1 VTREKKEVFY
11 GFLEVPLIDNSIGKR
26 YEYNI
31 LESTRGP
38 SVVDI
43 RSFFADTGMF
53 TYDPGFT
60 STASCTSSITFIDGG
75 KGELRY
81 QGIPIE
87 ELANDH
93 SYMETCFL
101 LLNSRLPSREELID
115 FDLEIRHRAFL
126 HDGLRYLF
134 NAFPDNAHPM
144 ATLSAAVTAL
154 STFYNDHLE
163 MDREEEYLEMAHRI
177 ISKIPTIAAFSYRHS
192 LGIPFIQPD
201 IDLGFTKNFLTMMRA
216 YPGGKMHLS
225 PNGHEQI
232 KDVEV
237 KALDTIF
244 TLHADHEQNA
254 STTVVRGVAS
264 TGAHPYV
271 AIASGI
277 SALWGRAHGGAN
289 ESVIAQLEM
298 IGSVDRVEEFI
309 DKAKDP
315 NDNFKLM
322 GFGHR
327 VYKNFDPRA
336 KILKKLQDEL
346 KEELNLDS
354 HLMEIAGKIEE
365 IALSDEYFISRNLY
379 PNIDFYTGIILTAL
393 KIPKTMFTP
402 VFVIGRTVGWITQW
416 IEFKKDETSK
426 IARPRQLYLGE

>member
-1 VTREKKEVFY
+1 MKKNTVT
-11 GFLEVPLIDNSIGKR
+11 LIDNSIGKR

-43 RSFFADTGMF
+43 RSFLSDTGMF
-53 TYDPGFT
+53 TYDPGYT
-60 STASCTSSITFIDGG
+60 STASCESTITFIDGG

-81 QGIPIE
+81 RGVSIE

-101 LLNSRLPSREELID
+101 LLNSRLPSSEELID

-154 STFYNDHLE
+154 STFYNDHIE

-177 ISKIPTIAAFSYRHS
+177 ISKMPTIAAFAYRHS

-225 PNGHEQI
+225 PKGHEQI

-237 KALDTIF
+237 RALDTIF

-309 DKAKDP
+309 AKAKDP
-315 NDNFKLM
+315 DDNFKLM

-365 IALSDEYFISRNLY
+365 IALNDEYFISRNLY

-402 VFVIGRTVGWITQW
+402 IFVIGRTVGWITQW

-426 IARPRQLYLGE
+426 IARPRQRYTGA

>member
-1 VTREKKEVFY
+1 MAKDTFT
-11 GFLEVPLIDNSIGKR
+11 LTNNQTGKS
-26 YEYNI
+26 YEYSI
-31 LESTRGP
+31 LKGTRGP
-38 SVVDI
+38 NVVDI
-43 RSFFADTGMF
+43 RTFFSDTNMF
-53 TYDPGFT
+53 TYDPGFK
-60 STASCTSSITFIDGG
+60 STASCDSTITFINGK

-81 QGIPIE
+81 RGIEIE
-87 ELANDH
+87 TLANNH
-93 SYMETCFL
+93 TFLETCFL
-101 LLNSRLPSREELID
+101 LLHSRMPSSDELLE
-115 FDLEIRHRAFL
+115 FDLELRHRSFL
-126 HDGLRYLF
+126 HEGLKNLF

-144 ATLSAAVTAL
+144 ATLSASVTAL
-154 STFYNDHLE
+154 ASFYDDHLE
-163 MDREEEYLEMAHRI
+163 LCADNEYEEMGRRI
-177 ISKIPTIAAFSYRHS
+177 VAKIPTLCAFAYRHS

-216 YPGGKMHLS
+216 YPYAKMHLS
-225 PNGHEQI
+225 KNGHDDI

-271 AIASGI
+271 AISSGI

-289 ESVIAQLEM
+289 ESVIKQLEM
-298 IGSVDRVEEFI
+298 IGSVENVETFI
-309 DKAKDP
+309 ARAKDP
-315 NDNFKLM
+315 DDDFRLM

-336 KILKKLQDEL
+336 QILKKLQDEL
-346 KEELNLDS
+346 RDELGLDS
-354 HLMEIAGKIEE
+354 ELMKIARRVEE

-393 KIPKTMFTP
+393 QIPKTMFTP
-402 VFVIGRTVGWITQW
+402 IFVIGRTVGWVTQW
-416 IEFKKDETSK
+416 IEFKKDESST
-426 IARPRQLYLGE
+426 IARPRQLYKGA

>member
-1 VTREKKEVFY
+1 MKKNTVTLINNATDERFEYAV
-11 GFLEVPLIDNSIGKR
+11 LEG
-26 YEYNI
+26 
-31 LESTRGP
+31 TRGP
-38 SVVDI
+38 SVVDMQT
-43 RSFFADTGMF
+43 FFQDTGMF
-53 TYDPGFT
+53 TYDPGYT
-60 STASCTSSITFIDGG
+60 STACCDSTITFIDGA

-81 QGIPIE
+81 RGVDIA
-87 ELANDH
+87 ELATKH
-93 SYMETCFL
+93 TYLETCFL
-101 LLNSRLPSREELID
+101 LLRGFLPTAKELND

-126 HDGLRYLF
+126 HEGLRNLF
-134 NAFPDNAHPM
+134 SAFPDNAHPM

-154 STFYNDHLE
+154 STFYNDHLDME
-163 MDREEEYLEMAHRI
+163 KEEEYIEMAHRI
-177 ISKIPTIAAFSYRHS
+177 ISKMPTIAAFAYRHS

-216 YPGGKMHLS
+216 YPGGKMHLCDS
-225 PNGHEQI
+225 GHEEI
-232 KDVEV
+232 KEVEV
-237 KALDTIF
+237 RALDTIF

-289 ESVIAQLEM
+289 ESVIAQLEY
-298 IGSVDRVEEFI
+298 IGSVENVEAFI
-309 DKAKDP
+309 ARAKDP
-315 NDNFKLM
+315 NDDFRLM

-336 KILKKLQDEL
+336 KILKQLQDEL
-346 KEELNLDS
+346 KTELKLDS
-354 HLMEIAGKIEE
+354 RLMDIAAKIEE
-365 IALSDEYFISRNLY
+365 IALNDAYFISRKLY

-402 VFVIGRTVGWITQW
+402 IFVIGRTVGWITQW
-416 IEFKKDETSK
+416 IEFKKDKTSK
-426 IARPRQLYLGE
+426 IARPRQLYTGK

>member
-1 VTREKKEVFY
+1 MKKNTAT
-11 GFLEVPLIDNSIGKR
+11 LTDNRTGKT

-31 LESTRGP
+31 LDATRGP

-43 RSFFADTGMF
+43 RTFFQDTGMF
-53 TYDPGFT
+53 TYDPGYT
-60 STASCTSSITFIDGG
+60 STASCESKITFIDGG

-81 QGIPIE
+81 RGIPIE
-87 ELANDH
+87 DLANNH
-93 SYMETCFL
+93 TYLESCYL
-101 LLNSRLPSREELID
+101 LLNGRLPSQEELYD

-126 HDGLRYLF
+126 HEGLRHLF

-154 STFYNDHLE
+154 ASFYDEHLDIE
-163 MDREEEYLEMAHRI
+163 DEAGYQMMARRI
-177 ISKIPTIAAFSYRHS
+177 ISKIPTIAAFSYRHF

-201 IDLGFTKNFLTMMRA
+201 IDLSFTKNFLTMMRA
-216 YPGGKMHLS
+216 YPGGKMHLYA
-225 PNGHEQI
+225 NGHEEI
-232 KDVEV
+232 KEVEV
-237 KALDTIF
+237 RALDTIF

-254 STTVVRGVAS
+254 STTVVRSVAS

-271 AIASGI
+271 AISSGI
-277 SALWGRAHGGAN
+277 AALWGRAHGGAN
-289 ESVIAQLEM
+289 ESVIAQLEY
-298 IGSVDRVEEFI
+298 IGHVDNVEAFI
-309 DKAKDP
+309 ERAKDP
-315 NDNFKLM
+315 NDDFKLM

-365 IALSDEYFISRNLY
+365 IALNDDYFVSRKLY

-393 KIPKTMFTP
+393 KIPKPMFTP
-402 VFVIGRTVGWITQW
+402 IFVIGRSVGWITQW
-416 IEFKKDETSK
+416 IEFKKDKTSK
-426 IARPRQLYLGE
+426 IARPRQLYTGE

>member
-1 VTREKKEVFY
+1 MKKNTATLTNNNTGET
-11 GFLEVPLIDNSIGKR
+11 

-31 LESTRGP
+31 LEATRGP

-43 RSFFADTGMF
+43 RTFFQDTGMF
-53 TYDPGFT
+53 TYDPGYT
-60 STASCTSSITFIDGG
+60 STASCESTITFIDGA

-81 QGIPIE
+81 RGIPIE
-87 ELANDH
+87 DLANNY
-93 SYMETCFL
+93 SYMETCYL
-101 LLNSRLPSREELID
+101 LLNGTLPSADELKH

-126 HDGLRYLF
+126 HEGLRHLF
-134 NAFPDNAHPM
+134 IAFPDNAHPM
-144 ATLSAAVTAL
+144 ATLSASVTAL
-154 STFYNDHLE
+154 ATFYNDHIE
-163 MDREEEYLEMAHRI
+163 MDKEEEYLEMAHRI
-177 ISKIPTIAAFSYRHS
+177 ISKIPTIAAFAHRHS

-216 YPGGKMHLS
+216 YPGGKMHLCA
-225 PNGHEQI
+225 NGHEDI
-232 KDVEV
+232 KEVEV
-237 KALDTIF
+237 RALDTIF

-289 ESVIAQLEM
+289 ESVIAQLEY
-298 IGSVDRVEEFI
+298 IGSVDKVEEFI
-309 DKAKDP
+309 VKAKDP
-315 NDNFKLM
+315 NDDFKLM

-354 HLMEIAGKIEE
+354 HLMEIAERIEE
-365 IALSDEYFISRNLY
+365 IALNDEYFISRNLY

-402 VFVIGRTVGWITQW
+402 IFVIGRTVGWITQW
-416 IEFKKDETSK
+416 IEFKKDKTSK
-426 IARPRQLYLGE
+426 IARPRQYYTGD

>member
-1 VTREKKEVFY
+1 MKKNTVT
-11 GFLEVPLIDNSIGKR
+11 LIDNSIGKR

-31 LESTRGP
+31 LESKRGP

-53 TYDPGFT
+53 TYDPGYT
-60 STASCTSSITFIDGG
+60 STASCESKITFIDGE

-87 ELANDH
+87 ELALDH
-93 SYMETCFL
+93 SYMETCYL
-101 LLNSRLPSREELID
+101 LLNECFPTEEELND

-126 HDGLRYLF
+126 HEGLRHLF

-163 MDREEEYLEMAHRI
+163 MDKEEEYQEMARRI
-177 ISKIPTIAAFSYRHS
+177 ISKIPTIAAFAYRHS

-216 YPGGKMHLS
+216 YPGGKMHLCD
-225 PNGHEQI
+225 NGYEEI
-232 KDVEV
+232 KNVEV
-237 KALDTIF
+237 RALDTIF

-289 ESVIAQLEM
+289 ESVIAQLEF
-298 IGSVDRVEEFI
+298 IGSVDNVESFI
-309 DKAKDP
+309 ERAKDP
-315 NDNFKLM
+315 NDDFKLM

-336 KILKKLQDEL
+336 KVLKKLQDEL

-365 IALSDEYFISRNLY
+365 IALNDEYFVSRNLY

-402 VFVIGRTVGWITQW
+402 IFVIGRTVGWITQW

-426 IARPRQLYLGE
+426 IARPRQRYTGA

>member
-1 VTREKKEVFY
+1 
-11 GFLEVPLIDNSIGKR
+11 
-26 YEYNI
+26 
-31 LESTRGP
+31 
-38 SVVDI
+38 
-43 RSFFADTGMF
+43 MF
-53 TYDPGFT
+53 TYDPGYT
-60 STASCTSSITFIDGG
+60 STASCESKITFIDGG
-75 KGELRY
+75 KGELCYRGFTI
-81 QGIPIE
+81 QD
-87 ELANDH
+87 LAKHHN
-93 SYMETCFL
+93 YLETCFL
-101 LLNSRLPSREELID
+101 LLNNRLPSAEELND
-115 FDLEIRHRAFL
+115 FDLEIRHRSFL
-126 HDGLRYLF
+126 HEGLRSLF

-154 STFYNDHLE
+154 STFYNDHIS
-163 MDREEEYLEMAHRI
+163 MDREEEYQEMARRI
-177 ISKIPTIAAFSYRHS
+177 ISKMPTIAAFAYRHS

-216 YPGGKMHLS
+216 YPGEKMRLTAK
-225 PNGHEQI
+225 GHEEI

-237 KALDTIF
+237 RALDTIF

-254 STTVVRGVAS
+254 STTVVRNVAS

-271 AIASGI
+271 AISSGI

-298 IGSVDRVEEFI
+298 IGSVENVETYI
-309 DKAKDP
+309 AKAKDP
-315 NDNFKLM
+315 NDPFKLM

-336 KILKKLQDEL
+336 KILKELQDEL
-346 KEELNLDS
+346 KSELSLDS

-393 KIPKTMFTP
+393 QIPKSMFTP
-402 VFVIGRTVGWITQW
+402 IFVIGRTVGWITQW
-416 IEFKKDETSK
+416 IEFKQNKTSK
-426 IARPRQLYLGE
+426 IARPRQLYTGD

>member
-1 VTREKKEVFY
+1 MKKNTVT
-11 GFLEVPLIDNSIGKR
+11 LIDNSVGKR

-31 LESTRGP
+31 LDSTRGP

-60 STASCTSSITFIDGG
+60 STASCTSSITFIDGA

-87 ELANDH
+87 ELANNH
-93 SYMETCFL
+93 SYMETCYL
-101 LLNSRLPSREELID
+101 LLNEHLPSAEELND

-126 HDGLRYLF
+126 HEGLRHLF

-144 ATLSAAVTAL
+144 ATLSASVTAL
-154 STFYNDHLE
+154 ATFYNDHLDME
-163 MDREEEYLEMAHRI
+163 HEEEYLEMAHRI
-177 ISKIPTIAAFSYRHS
+177 ISKIPTIAAFAHRHS

-216 YPGGKMHLS
+216 YPGGKMHLCAS
-225 PNGHEQI
+225 GHEDI

-237 KALDTIF
+237 RALDTIF

-289 ESVIAQLEM
+289 ESVIAQLEL
-298 IGSVDRVEEFI
+298 IGSVDNVDKYI
-309 DKAKDP
+309 AKAKDH
-315 NDNFKLM
+315 NDTFKLM

-346 KEELNLDS
+346 KEELHLDS

-365 IALSDEYFISRNLY
+365 IALNDEYFISRNLY

-402 VFVIGRTVGWITQW
+402 IFVIGRTVGWISQW

-426 IARPRQLYLGE
+426 IARPRQRYTGA

>member
-1 VTREKKEVFY
+1 MKKNTMTLTNNATGE
-11 GFLEVPLIDNSIGKR
+11 S

-31 LESTRGP
+31 LKGSRGP

-43 RSFFADTGMF
+43 RTFFTDSGMF

-60 STASCTSSITFIDGG
+60 ATAACDSSITFIDGG

-81 QGIPIE
+81 RGISIE
-87 ELANDH
+87 QLATEH
-93 SYMETCFL
+93 SYLETCFL
-101 LLNSRLPSREELID
+101 LLNSRLPSKEELYD
-115 FDLEIRHRAFL
+115 FDLEIRHRTFL
-126 HDGLRYLF
+126 HEGLRHLF
-134 NAFPDNAHPM
+134 AAFPDNAHPM
-144 ATLSAAVTAL
+144 ATLSAAVTSL
-154 STFYNDHLE
+154 STFYNDHIDMSDE
-163 MDREEEYLEMAHRI
+163 SEYQEMARRI
-177 ISKIPTIAAFSYRHS
+177 ISKIPTIVAFSYRHS

-201 IDLGFTKNFLTMMRA
+201 IDLSFTKNFLTMLRA
-216 YPGGKMHLS
+216 YPGGKMHLT
-225 PNGHEQI
+225 PNGHDDI

-237 KALDTIF
+237 RALDTIF

-271 AIASGI
+271 AISSGI

-289 ESVIAQLEM
+289 ESVIAQLEY
-298 IGSVDRVEEFI
+298 IGAVENVEKFI
-309 DKAKDP
+309 QRAKDP
-315 NDNFKLM
+315 NDDFRLM

-354 HLMEIAGKIEE
+354 RLMEIAEKIEE
-365 IALSDEYFISRNLY
+365 IALSDAYFVSRNLY

-393 KIPKTMFTP
+393 QIPKSMFTP
-402 VFVIGRTVGWITQW
+402 IFVIGRTVGWITQW
-416 IEFKKDETSK
+416 IEFKKDKTSK
-426 IARPRQLYLGE
+426 IARPRQLYSGA

>member
-1 VTREKKEVFY
+1 MKKNTIT
-11 GFLEVPLIDNSIGKR
+11 LINNKTGES

-31 LESTRGP
+31 LDATRGP

-43 RSFFADTGMF
+43 RTFFQDTHMF

-60 STASCTSSITFIDGG
+60 STASCESKITFIDGD

-87 ELANDH
+87 ELAINY
-93 SYMETCFL
+93 SYMETCYL
-101 LLNSRLPSREELID
+101 LLNERLPSVKELND

-126 HDGLRYLF
+126 HEGMRHLF

-144 ATLSAAVTAL
+144 ATLSASVTAL
-154 STFYNDHLE
+154 ATFYNDHIN
-163 MDREEEYLEMAHRI
+163 MDKEEEYLEMAHRI
-177 ISKIPTIAAFSYRHS
+177 ISKIPTIAAFAYRHS

-201 IDLGFTKNFLTMMRA
+201 IDLPFTKNFLTMMRA
-216 YPGGKMHLS
+216 YPGGKMHLCA
-225 PNGHEQI
+225 NGHEEI
-232 KDVEV
+232 KEVEIR
-237 KALDTIF
+237 ALDTIF
-244 TLHADHEQNA
+244 SLHADHEQNA

-271 AIASGI
+271 AIAAGI
-277 SALWGRAHGGAN
+277 AALWGRAHGGAN
-289 ESVIAQLEM
+289 ESVIAQLEY
-298 IGSVDRVEEFI
+298 IGSVDKVEEFI
-309 DKAKDP
+309 AKAKDP
-315 NDNFKLM
+315 NDDFKLM

-354 HLMEIAGKIEE
+354 HLMEIAAKIEE
-365 IALSDEYFISRNLY
+365 IALSDDYFVSRKLY
-379 PNIDFYTGIILTAL
+379 PNIDFYSGIILTAL
-393 KIPKTMFTP
+393 KIPTTMFTP
-402 VFVIGRTVGWITQW
+402 IFVIGRTVGWITQW
-416 IEFKKDETSK
+416 IEFKKDKTSK
-426 IARPRQLYLGE
+426 IARPRQLYRGA